1 MIKNDYR
8 REMILLR
15 PLEDGFSGF
24 CRIETRVSRG
34 SITYNIRA
42 SHGAGRL
49 YAVLVGARGGRWQ
62 TAIGGEIRADA
73 LGQAGFYWELDP
85 RSIDGLALENY
96 ALVGVATDGAD
107 AHLVLAG
114 KQDKGKQVDWAAV
127 EQSVHDAFAADD
139 METAEP
145 AEADTSA
152 SQTAEPESIDEASE
166 QAETTESTEQDSAI
180 DECGCLGLKPCEL
193 TQNAADESVQA
204 DESTAAA
211 EQDAMTRTADD
222 CDCLGLK
229 PCETATSDASEQT
242 DDAASSDDDL
252 AVQNAAGAREQPEQP
267 ETAEERSHMIRVL
280 GASIAGEKDSELS
293 DEQLSKLIESTLRG
307 MLKKLGACGDS
318 SETGDSA
325 KTESATSPSLETTA
339 AKAGTEAQPET
350 EKSAD
355 EQTATSI
362 ETPTENASSQ
372 AETYEYYYSDPAET
386 VAEDAA
392 VDALI
397 DESELTEAA
406 QEPTEQDTG
415 SMQKWLLEGQCS
427 QERAWPENCA
437 ELKRLFQ
444 NAVRAYPVDAPGFI
458 FVRAPMA
465 GGGDCAVGVKCEDGL
480 PSEVMY
486 LIPGRYSAEPPAG
499 LEGYAWREGA
509 GGGFWMARQDAYTG
523 VMLFDK

>member
-114 KQDKGKQVDWAAV
+114 KQDKGKQVDWAAA

-152 SQTAEPESIDEASE
+152 SQTAEPESTYGASE

-193 TQNAADESVQA
+193 TQSAADTSAQA
-204 DESTAAA
+204 NESTAAT
-211 EQDAMTRTADD
+211 EQYATASTADD
-222 CDCLGLK
+222 CGCLGLK
-229 PCETATSDASEQT
+229 PCETAASDASEQT

-252 AVQNAAGAREQPEQP
+252 AVQNAAGAREQPEQT

-325 KTESATSPSLETTA
+325 KTESATSPFSETTA

-355 EQTATSI
+355 EQTA
-362 ETPTENASSQ
+362 
-372 AETYEYYYSDPAET
+372 AEHRGTD
-386 VAEDAA
+386 
-392 VDALI
+392 
-397 DESELTEAA
+397 
-406 QEPTEQDTG
+406 
-415 SMQKWLLEGQCS
+415 
-427 QERAWPENCA
+427 
-437 ELKRLFQ
+437 
-444 NAVRAYPVDAPGFI
+444 
-458 FVRAPMA
+458 
-465 GGGDCAVGVKCEDGL
+465 
-480 PSEVMY
+480 
-486 LIPGRYSAEPPAG
+486 
-499 LEGYAWREGA
+499 
-509 GGGFWMARQDAYTG
+509 
-523 VMLFDK
+523 